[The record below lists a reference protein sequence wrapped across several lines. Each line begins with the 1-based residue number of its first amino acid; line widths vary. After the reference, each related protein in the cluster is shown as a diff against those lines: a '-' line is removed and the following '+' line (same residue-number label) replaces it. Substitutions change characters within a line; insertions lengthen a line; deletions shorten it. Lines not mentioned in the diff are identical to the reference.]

1 MRSAR
6 GRVSVT
12 VMVWMRFISKPTCPG
27 PAMILRPASPK
38 ELPLGFAQLVP
49 DAGVFAPAEEAG
61 EQNAAV
67 LNHSRVL
74 GELNETGAPV
84 TLARKE
90 PLTPRL
96 MSSELPRTRG
106 VKYRPE
112 PTVKSP
118 LHCQPS
124 RMCEIGPR
132 RTKRWFS
139 PKGNS

>member
-1 MRSAR
+1 
-6 GRVSVT
+6 
-12 VMVWMRFISKPTCPG
+12 MVLLRLISKPTCPG
-27 PAMILRPASPK
+27 REMILRPASPK
-38 ELPLGFAQLVP
+38 ELPLGFAQLVT
-49 DAGVFAPAEEAG
+49 DAGVFAPTEEAG

-67 LNHSRVL
+67 LNHSRVV
-74 GELNETGAPV
+74 GEPNETGAPV

-96 MSSELPRTRG
+96 ISSELPRTRG

-118 LHCQPS
+118 LHCHPS
-124 RMCEIGPR
+124 RMCESAPR
-132 RTKRWFS
+132 CRNRWFS

>member
-1 MRSAR
+1 MRSSNAR
-6 GRVSVT
+6 DSLT
-12 VMVWMRFISKPTCPG
+12 VMVLLRFISKMTCPG
-27 PAMILRPASPK
+27 PSMILRPASPK

-49 DAGVFAPAEEAG
+49 EAGVFAPAEEAG

-67 LNHSRVL
+67 LNHSRVVC
-74 GELNETGAPV
+74 EPNETGAPV

-96 MSSELPRTRG
+96 ISNELPSTRG

-124 RMCEIGPR
+124 KICESGPR
-132 RTKRWFS
+132 CRNRWFS
-139 PKGNS
+139 PKGSS